1 MIGKKKVINVQYADL
16 IEYKKKKL
24 LKFKFYQVLV
34 IILIN
39 NVKDFF

>member
-16 IEYKKKKL
+16 IEYKKKL